1 MIAGRVDASGVPTI
15 LLDVG
20 GRQWP
25 CTLDTGFD
33 RDVELSCELRPAV
46 NARFFS
52 RVRAQLAGGQDIE
65 EECYRAQFPFD
76 GETLIVHASFAP
88 TDRILI
94 GPAPAPASARDRLP
108 EPQGAPAEGVL
119 TAASVPSLRAPWR
132 EKTDRRLL
140 L

>member
-15 LLDVG
+15 VLDVG

-25 CTLDTGFD
+25 CTLDTGFNG
-33 RDVELSCELRPAV
+33 DVELPCELRSAV
-46 NARFFS
+46 NAHFFS

-76 GETLIVHASFAP
+76 GDTLTVHASFAL

-94 GPAPAPASARDRLP
+94 G
-108 EPQGAPAEGVL
+108 
-119 TAASVPSLRAPWR
+119 T
-132 EKTDRRLL
+132 RLL
-140 L
+140 RRHRLAIDFPSRRVLLRKLC